1 MLMLFPSPV
10 VRRGWRCFAFRQSL
24 RKTPTP
30 GLSGCGRMGILQE
43 KDIENGL

>member
-10 VRRGWRCFAFRQSL
+10 VRRGWPCFAFRQSL
-24 RKTPTP
+24 RKTSMP
-30 GLSGCGRMGILQE
+30 GPSGCGCMGILQQ